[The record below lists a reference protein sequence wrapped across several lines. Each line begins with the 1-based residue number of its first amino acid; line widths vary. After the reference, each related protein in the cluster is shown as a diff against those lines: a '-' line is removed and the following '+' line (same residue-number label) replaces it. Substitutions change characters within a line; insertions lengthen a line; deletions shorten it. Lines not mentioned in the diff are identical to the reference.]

1 MEFYNNDKNDKLKF
15 KINIEGIDINNIEP
29 RLIITNENKNYLF
42 FGKVNDSIC
51 TFDVPELSNYT
62 KGDTGKIKFE
72 IVSEDLYF
80 PVWTDDFEIKTKAS
94 VKIEELY
101 QEIQQPSKPKVTVNN
116 ILEKEKPVVEKP
128 VVEKPIIEK
137 EKPIT
142 MDNDIDAIL
151 EREKQKE
158 IELVKKM
165 KEIENN
171 DNFNEINE
179 SDKRTKNDIKKDAYK
194 NTKQYKP
201 IETISEQNKKH
212 IRRFSDI

>member
-42 FGKVNDSIC
+42 YGKVNDSIC
-51 TFDVPELSNYT
+51 TFDLPELSNYN

-80 PVWTDDFEIKTKAS
+80 PVWSDDFEIKTRAS

-101 QEIQQPSKPKVTVNN
+101 QEIQQPSKPKVAVNA
-116 ILEKEKPVVEKP
+116 ILEKEKPVVEK
-128 VVEKPIIEK
+128 EKPSFK
-137 EKPIT
+137 N
-142 MDNDIDAIL
+142 NDIDAIL

-158 IELVKKM
+158 LELVKRM
-165 KEIENN
+165 KELENINEHQIN
-171 DNFNEINE
+171 DNDNDKKVK
-179 SDKRTKNDIKKDAYK
+179 SDTKKDMYK

>member
-42 FGKVNDSIC
+42 YGKVNDSIC
-51 TFDVPELSNYT
+51 TFDLPELSNYN

-80 PVWTDDFEIKTKAS
+80 PVWSDDFEIKTRAS

-101 QEIQQPSKPKVTVNN
+101 QEIQQPSKPKVAVNA
-116 ILEKEKPVVEKP
+116 ILEKEKPVVEKEKP
-128 VVEKPIIEK
+128 VVEK
-137 EKPIT
+137 EKPSFKN
-142 MDNDIDAIL
+142 NDIDAIL

-158 IELVKKM
+158 LELVKRM
-165 KEIENN
+165 KELENINEHQIN
-171 DNFNEINE
+171 DNDKKVK
-179 SDKRTKNDIKKDAYK
+179 SDTKKDMYK